1 MSESVNYSHLSS
13 ASDLNLKDYITLLKP
28 KVMTLVVFTGVA
40 GMICAPGFYDS
51 HPFLII
57 MSVIALTLGS
67 GAAGAINMWY
77 DSDIDKVMKRTQSRP
92 VPQGRI
98 QRQDALTF
106 GVFVSVASVLL
117 MGLASN
123 WLAAGILA
131 FANFFYSVIYTM
143 WLKRRTPQ
151 NIVIGGAAGAF
162 PPLIG
167 WAAVTGGVDI
177 YPIIMFAII
186 FLWTPP
192 HFWALAL
199 FSDTDYEK
207 AGVPMLPV
215 VAGRKATQVQML
227 IYTLLLLPVCL
238 SPWILGY
245 AGNLYATGALI
256 LNILFIL
263 SCIRV
268 FFDEKNT
275 SAVRMFGYS
284 IFYLFALFLLIIVN

>member
-1 MSESVNYSHLSS
+1 MSESVNYSHLST

-40 GMICAPGFYDS
+40 SMISAPGFYDS

-123 WLAAGILA
+123 WVAAGILA

-167 WAAVTGGVDI
+167 WAAVTGSVDI
-177 YPIIMFAII
+177 YPMIMFAII

-238 SPWILGY
+238 LPWILGY
-245 AGNLYATGALI
+245 ASNLYATGAVI
-256 LNILFIL
+256 LNTLFIL
-263 SCIRV
+263 SSIRV

-284 IFYLFALFLLIIVN
+284 IFYLFALFLLIILN